1 MNRQLLGKGKKLT
14 NEAEGGR
21 SFYDVLNATI
31 EMMTFI
37 CSCLLMKLTEV
48 LVQEMIKVQVI
59 MPIKLFIALLLMDR
73 MESISQCL
81 RSRNLCY
88 T

>member
-21 SFYDVLNATI
+21 SFYDVLNTTI
-31 EMMTFI
+31 EDDDIHLFLFI
-37 CSCLLMKLTEV
+37 DEAHRV

-59 MPIKLFIALLLMDR
+59 MPIKPFTALLLTDR

-81 RSRNLCY
+81 V
-88 T
+88 